1 MTGLALHDG
10 GEIDEH
16 SVHESGGRD
25 GGRRENLTRGRE
37 RKKEQARESELRE
50 SKKE

>member
-25 GGRRENLTRGRE
+25 GGRREKLTRGRE
-37 RKKEQARESELRE
+37 KKRASERVRTKRE
-50 SKKE
+50 

>member
-25 GGRRENLTRGRE
+25 GGRRELDERE
-37 RKKEQARESELRE
+37 REKKRAGERVRTKRE
-50 SKKE
+50 